1 MTFCTGVKFSKSSD
15 FDEIGLKLI
24 RLTCAFRKCT
34 DSYTY
39 NVRNYQGV
47 KGHSLCGVCGCWPL
61 TPPLTY
67 IRTLYIWQTIPFLNQ
82 HSSPINLSPFSMR
95 SDHFENL
102 TPVRK
107 VVDLF
112 PFIPLSWQ
120 RNIVWISC
128 NWLFYSLWREE
139 EFEICFNLIGA
150 SLSFIPILPLVKML
164 FEKMPGMFVW

>member
-1 MTFCTGVKFSKSSD
+1 MFRCQDKGENKIKVNDLLHRVKFLKSSD
-15 FDEIGLKLI
+15 FGEIGLKLI
-24 RLTCAFRKCT
+24 RLTCAFRKCI

-39 NVRNYQGV
+39 NVKNWGNQWV
-47 KGHSLCGVCGCWPL
+47 KGHSLCGLCGVYGGWPL
-61 TPPLTY
+61 THPLTY

-112 PFIPLSWQ
+112 PL
-120 RNIVWISC
+120 
-128 NWLFYSLWREE
+128 Y
-139 EFEICFNLIGA
+139 
-150 SLSFIPILPLVKML
+150 SFILTTKHCMDIM
-164 FEKMPGMFVW
+164 